1 MNTSLELLD
10 KKREATLV
18 RITAQKQRI
27 ERYYNRRTNLRYF
40 GIGDLVLRR
49 VTLNTRDLNEGKLVP
64 NWEGLYRVLGVI
76 GKGSYKLSTMEG
88 QQLPNNW
95 NISLLKR
102 YYC

>member
-10 KKREATLV
+10 AKRDTTLV
-18 RITAQKQRI
+18 RMVTQKQRI
-27 ERYYNRRTNLRYF
+27 ERYYNRRTNLRHF
-40 GIGDLVLRR
+40 GFGDLVLRK
-49 VTLNTRDLNEGKLVP
+49 VTLNTRDPNKGKLVS
-64 NWEGLYRVLGVI
+64 NWEEPYRVLGVV

-88 QQLPNNW
+88 EQLPNNW